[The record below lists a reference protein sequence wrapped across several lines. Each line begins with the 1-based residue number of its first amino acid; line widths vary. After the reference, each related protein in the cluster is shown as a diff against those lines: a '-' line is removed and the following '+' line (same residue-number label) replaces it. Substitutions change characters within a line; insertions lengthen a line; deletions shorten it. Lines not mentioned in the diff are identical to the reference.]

1 MLAGFA
7 KLEVSQ
13 QERSRESKAQPHT
26 APACALSWGWSG
38 RLCSVHFG
46 RWALQGSATD
56 AACPAV
62 GSAAPAPRKHT
73 EGKGSPAEPS
83 TACGASLLLEGSSS
97 DCWECLAWPAL
108 QTARLA
114 GLALLPPSAAS
125 LLLCHS
131 FCDHGWAQ
139 IFLFLMFVT

>member
-26 APACALSWGWSG
+26 APACALSWGRSG
-38 RLCSVHFG
+38 RLCSVRFG
-46 RWALQGSATD
+46 RWALQGSDTD

-83 TACGASLLLEGSSS
+83 TPCCWRAPALTAGSAWLGQHYKQHGWQALLCFPHQQPACCCAIPSVIMAGLKSSS
-97 DCWECLAWPAL
+97 FLCL
-108 QTARLA
+108 
-114 GLALLPPSAAS
+114 
-125 LLLCHS
+125 
-131 FCDHGWAQ
+131 
-139 IFLFLMFVT
+139 